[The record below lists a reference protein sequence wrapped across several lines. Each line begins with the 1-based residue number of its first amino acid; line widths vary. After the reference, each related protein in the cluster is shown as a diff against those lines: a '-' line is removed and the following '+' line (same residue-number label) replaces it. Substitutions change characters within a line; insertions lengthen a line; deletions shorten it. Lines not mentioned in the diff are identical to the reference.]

1 MRVRQMLFMISA
13 ASLLVA
19 CAGTTRSRPIQT
31 TFPQPLPQDAQQTA
45 AQPQEQPQSQSPAT
59 AVLPGSIQEVEV
71 VQIKPSPEPE
81 SQTESS
87 QPAPILPKP
96 EPRLVATFP
105 FLRVDAVSRF
115 VEFDAAISSLIDPTG
130 AGQVFYIEQ
139 IVCTQ
144 GTKEHES
151 LIVTSV
157 KPSHLH
163 AALLM
168 IGAEQGHP
176 VYWTYPAG
184 QTVVHEPAGDR
195 LAIEIEYTDSEA
207 QTRIV
212 NPLAWVITREETQPF
227 PSDQGHWVF
236 AGSTERE
243 TSEGIL
249 YEADAAGTVVG
260 LASFGSE
267 VIAWSIP
274 ISHEEADGDLQWI
287 ADRNAMPPSNTR
299 VTVRIRLID

>member
-1 MRVRQMLFMISA
+1 MRVRQMLLMISA

-19 CAGTTRSRPIQT
+19 CAGNTRSRPLQVAAQQSAPQEPA
-31 TFPQPLPQDAQQTA
+31 PQPI
-45 AQPQEQPQSQSPAT
+45 AQPRPIHQQPAT
-59 AVLPGSIQEVEV
+59 TTLPDSITEVEV
-71 VQIKPSPEPE
+71 VRIEPTTQPQPQHDPPQPSV
-81 SQTESS
+81 
-87 QPAPILPKP
+87 ILPKP

-105 FLRVDAVSRF
+105 FLRIDAVSRF
-115 VEFDAAISSLIDPTG
+115 VEFDGAISSLIDPTG

-139 IVCTQ
+139 IVCTPS
-144 GTKEHES
+144 TKEHES

-168 IGAEQGHP
+168 IGAEPGHP

-184 QTVVHEPAGDR
+184 QTVIHEPAGDR
-195 LAIEIEYTDSEA
+195 LAIEIQYTDTQG
-207 QTRIV
+207 QTRTV
-212 NPLAWVITREETQPF
+212 DPLTWVVTRDAAQPF
-227 PSDQGHWVF
+227 PLDQGHWVF
-236 AGSTERE
+236 AGSTQRE
-243 TSEGIL
+243 TLGAIL

-287 ADRNAMPPSNTR
+287 ADRDAMPPSNTR
-299 VTVRIRLID
+299 VTVRVRLLD